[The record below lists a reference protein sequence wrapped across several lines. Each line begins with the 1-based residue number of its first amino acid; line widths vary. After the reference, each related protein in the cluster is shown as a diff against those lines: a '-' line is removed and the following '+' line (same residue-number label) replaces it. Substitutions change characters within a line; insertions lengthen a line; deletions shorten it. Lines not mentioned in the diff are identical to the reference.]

1 MQAAKLRQRRG
12 DPDFANSAAEAI
24 AKLLV
29 SGELRGPLDL
39 RGMAIETDKPIAG
52 LPVFNLFRTH
62 VSEVDL
68 SCSQSEGSMSEAV
81 FDQVHFDR
89 SKLSH
94 VRAAKTV
101 FRSCTFDGA
110 TLRLNVDDARFESCS
125 FRDAS
130 FIATASLKEW
140 GGRRAFF
147 TRCDFSGARF
157 RRQEFRASTFENCIF
172 DGCVFDQCDL
182 RGTRFLGESPQL
194 EQCVV

>member
-29 SGELRGPLDL
+29 SGELRGLLDL

-62 VSEVDL
+62 VSKVDL
-68 SCSQSEGSMSEAV
+68 SCSQIEGSMSEAV

-130 FIATASLKEW
+130 FIATAFSQ
-140 GGRRAFF
+140 GVGRAP
-147 TRCDFSGARF
+147 
-157 RRQEFRASTFENCIF
+157 
-172 DGCVFDQCDL
+172 
-182 RGTRFLGESPQL
+182 RFLHPVRLLGRPLSAAGVPCQHFREL
-194 EQCVV
+194 HFRWLCL